1 MSKFLYVL
9 YGGAL
14 LIGSLCINVNYA
26 AVNSG
31 PGSGWVSQG
40 GGGGYWG
47 GAGGSTGG
55 FSSGGSHK

>member
-1 MSKFLYVL
+1 MSKFLYLL
-9 YGGAL
+9 YGGTL

-40 GGGGYWG
+40 GGTYWG
-47 GAGGSTGG
+47 GSGGSTGG
-55 FSSGGSHK
+55 FFSGGGHK

>member
-40 GGGGYWG
+40 GGTYWG
-47 GAGGSTGG
+47 GSGGSTGG
-55 FSSGGSHK
+55 FFSGGGHK